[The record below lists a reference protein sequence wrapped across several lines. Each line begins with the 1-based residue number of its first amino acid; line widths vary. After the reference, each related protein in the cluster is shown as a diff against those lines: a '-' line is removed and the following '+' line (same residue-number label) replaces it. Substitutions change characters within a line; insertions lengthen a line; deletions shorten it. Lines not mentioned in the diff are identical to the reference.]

1 MTRTSYSSSII
12 TLLLVISF
20 LHGVS
25 AVNSDGLTLLSLLTH
40 WTLVPPLI
48 NSSWKASD
56 SNTCSWV
63 GVQCDHTNN
72 LISLNLTGHGI
83 SGQLGPEIGNLYHL
97 QTLVLLGNGFSGK
110 VPLEL
115 SNCSLLQVLDLE
127 GNRISGS
134 IPYSLKNLQNLQ
146 FMRLSSNMLTGEIP
160 YSLFEIPSLKEVSLH
175 SNMLSGPIP
184 INIGNMTQLLR
195 LYLYGNQLSG
205 TIPLSIGN
213 CSKLEDLE
221 LSFNRLRGEIPL
233 SFWRIQSLVHILV
246 HNNSLS
252 GDLPF
257 EITNLKYLKNISLF
271 NNQFSGVIPQSL
283 GINSSIVKLD
293 CMNNKFTG
301 NIPPS
306 LCFGKNLLELN
317 MGINQLQ
324 DGIPSDVGRCA
335 TLRRLILNE
344 NNFTGPLPNF
354 ESNMN
359 LKYIDLTK
367 NNISGTIPSSLGN
380 STNLT
385 YINLSRNKFAGLIP
399 PELGNLVNLVVLD
412 LSHNNLEGPL
422 PIQLSNCTKID
433 RFDVGF
439 NFLNGSF
446 PSSLRSWTNI
456 TTLILRENHFT
467 GGIPGFLAEFNNLR
481 ELQLGGNLFGG
492 KIPQLMGTMHNLFY
506 GLNLSANG
514 LIGDIPS
521 EIGKLELLQSL
532 DISLNNLSGSIDALE
547 DLVSLV
553 EVNISFNHLDGS
565 VPTGLMKLLNSSPSS
580 FMGNPLL
587 CVSCLSCIK
596 TDYVNPCIYKSTDH
610 KGISKFQI
618 VTIELGTSIFISA
631 VLMLIILRYLHRNE
645 MKRASYPKQQS
656 PTEMK
661 LPDLHDRVLEA
672 TDNLNGQYIIGRGAH
687 GIVYKAI
694 VYRRVCA
701 VKKIEFGWN
710 KQKWLSIMHN
720 EIKVLRMLRH
730 RNLIK
735 YCNHWI
741 GNDYGLVI
749 YKFIENGS
757 LYNILHVK
765 KPPPPLTWNVRFNI
779 AVGIAQ
785 GLAYLHYDCVPPIL
799 HRDIKPKNILV
810 NDNME
815 PVIADF
821 GTALCK
827 KLFEDSNSYS
837 ETRKMLSSHV
847 VGTPG
852 YIAPENAYDIVP
864 GRMSDVYSYGVVL
877 LEIITRKKL
886 LVPSTNNEA
895 KETHIVTWVRS
906 VILETGKIENIV
918 DPYLTSAFPNSVALA
933 KQVNAVTSLALQCTE
948 KDPRRRPTM
957 KDVIAF
963 FNMNLFKLRC
973 DEVDYRDGLSIKPIG
988 NGKIQSEKV
997 IGVAN
1002 LVVPKITYAWPS
1014 LIFLPS
1020 ITGPILTK
1028 PFNWFFLSRWG
1039 QYRYLQRSL
1048 YSQQKSY
1055 YSITTNHTEVTVQRS
1070 E

>member
-1 MTRTSYSSSII
+1 
-12 TLLLVISF
+12 
-20 LHGVS
+20 
-25 AVNSDGLTLLSLLTH
+25 
-40 WTLVPPLI
+40 
-48 NSSWKASD
+48 
-56 SNTCSWV
+56 
-63 GVQCDHTNN
+63 
-72 LISLNLTGHGI
+72 
-83 SGQLGPEIGNLYHL
+83 
-97 QTLVLLGNGFSGK
+97 
-110 VPLEL
+110 
-115 SNCSLLQVLDLE
+115 
-127 GNRISGS
+127 
-134 IPYSLKNLQNLQ
+134 
-146 FMRLSSNMLTGEIP
+146 
-160 YSLFEIPSLKEVSLH
+160 
-175 SNMLSGPIP
+175 
-184 INIGNMTQLLR
+184 
-195 LYLYGNQLSG
+195 
-205 TIPLSIGN
+205 
-213 CSKLEDLE
+213 
-221 LSFNRLRGEIPL
+221 
-233 SFWRIQSLVHILV
+233 
-246 HNNSLS
+246 
-252 GDLPF
+252 
-257 EITNLKYLKNISLF
+257 
-271 NNQFSGVIPQSL
+271 
-283 GINSSIVKLD
+283 
-293 CMNNKFTG
+293 
-301 NIPPS
+301 
-306 LCFGKNLLELN
+306 
-317 MGINQLQ
+317 
-324 DGIPSDVGRCA
+324 
-335 TLRRLILNE
+335 
-344 NNFTGPLPNF
+344 
-354 ESNMN
+354 
-359 LKYIDLTK
+359 
-367 NNISGTIPSSLGN
+367 
-380 STNLT
+380 
-385 YINLSRNKFAGLIP
+385 
-399 PELGNLVNLVVLD
+399 
-412 LSHNNLEGPL
+412 
-422 PIQLSNCTKID
+422 
-433 RFDVGF
+433 
-439 NFLNGSF
+439 
-446 PSSLRSWTNI
+446 
-456 TTLILRENHFT
+456 
-467 GGIPGFLAEFNNLR
+467 
-481 ELQLGGNLFGG
+481 
-492 KIPQLMGTMHNLFY
+492 MGTMHNLFY

-580 FMGNPLL
+580 FM
-587 CVSCLSCIK
+587 
-596 TDYVNPCIYKSTDH
+596 
-610 KGISKFQI
+610 
-618 VTIELGTSIFISA
+618 

-645 MKRASYPKQQS
+645 TKRASYPKQQS

-852 YIAPENAYDIVP
+852 YIAPGCDDEFIFQHSLEVELCKIVFSNMFALSSTTENAYDIVP

-1028 PFNWFFLSRWG
+1028 
-1039 QYRYLQRSL
+1039 
-1048 YSQQKSY
+1048 
-1055 YSITTNHTEVTVQRS
+1055 
-1070 E
+1070 